1 MSRSSKKKLILL
13 TVVFVTLYLPPP
25 VSGSF
30 DERER
35 GYLLQK
41 SAGNYAAAL
50 DTLESMTF
58 DTDSP
63 SLIETNLFRIQ
74 ELLSSSDLIAKGL
87 GVLDSLAAG
96 HRTIAGNEF
105 LRARL
110 QVMRNRLLLRQ
121 GNAREAVAI
130 RDALGFISSFNTIG
144 PFPNIGGEGFDTSF
158 PPEREFNPAA
168 AYTGRTAAVE
178 WFSVSADLSG
188 SVDFGDLF
196 ESTADSIF
204 YLRTQVSV
212 LRGGNYI
219 LLIGKAGFTDIWIDG
234 VRVFSNRSAHQFS
247 FDQYHVE
254 LRLSAGIHTVL
265 IKTANSASGNLRVSL
280 RLADSDGKPLAATAR
295 TGMSPGSCS
304 PVRAGYFNSLRM
316 LIEAAS
322 SGPAASFHAGY
333 LHSITGLS
341 SENGREAF
349 PYFEKSSAAAELSPA
364 AHYYLAML
372 ESSPGSQEYHL
383 ERAIRARPDNLEALV
398 EMARRRIGQDR
409 FFEAYPFLEQARKT
423 GAQTALFN
431 NVLAEFLLRKGWQQE
446 AQKMSAPARSS
457 GLALFAEELDAR
469 IAFDSRR
476 YRDSAALYGELY
488 RLDRGSLDFL
498 DRHVQ
503 SCEKAGQIG
512 EAISTLTEAAGLY
525 PNNTSIRLRL
535 AGLVAENNGP
545 AAALPYLA
553 AVLRLSP
560 NHPKALLQTGLV
572 YHRTGKDD
580 LARFYLRN
588 VLAYDPKNFAVARYL
603 HLIEGSAD
611 ELDPYLVHADPV
623 HLSLEA
629 ERHRKEPAVNLLNE
643 TTYRIMRDGSYEKAA
658 HRIVQINDASVITG
672 YSRFSFVINPST
684 DRVENIECQVINGTE
699 KVTTSEAFSQSLS
712 DPESRLYYDL
722 SAYTVIVPALR
733 KGSIVSF
740 KYRVSSRSGEINK
753 NYFGTHIFAGD
764 KNRTIKTNI
773 VISMPEG
780 YPLSSYLRGIDRR
793 TIAETRASTGRK
805 VFRVTLSDTAP
816 IRLEPSMPDYT
827 EFVPTVFLTTH
838 RSWNDLYRWYYPLVE
853 NRIVM
858 SDEMRLDLASII
870 TRDMRPID
878 RVRAVFA
885 HVTSSIR
892 YVGFELGLGGI
903 QPRRSDETYRS
914 RMGDCKDIA
923 LVLVAMLRAAGI
935 DASLA
940 LVRTN
945 ERGEADLSI
954 PYLGHFNH
962 AICYVNIDGGFFL
975 DGTSRFSGFRELPG
989 ADHLT
994 RTLVLNERGFRFV
1007 TAASRLFIP
1016 NTVATDNE
1024 VKLYPDGSARILR
1037 GIYKEGGM
1045 FAPQARASL
1054 LDRGRLKTTISEY
1067 WNNVYTGARIL
1078 DLNVLESGNEKPV
1091 TYQYIVKAP
1100 SYCQGAG
1107 DDIIFR
1113 SFFYDSEIYQNLA
1126 MLKERRYPV
1135 VLSDEHGSR
1144 ETIRYEIPEG
1154 YRAYRIPEGGVF
1166 THPKFEAAFSYKLD
1180 ETSKKIE
1187 VTGAISYKSR
1197 RIEPADYS
1205 AFRAFARFIHKK
1217 ENEKIILTKIHQEKK

>member
-13 TVVFVTLYLPPP
+13 ALMVVALFFPPP
-25 VSGSF
+25 VSASF
-30 DERER
+30 EEREHA
-35 GYLLQK
+35 YLLQK
-41 SAGNYAAAL
+41 SAGNYADAL

-58 DTDSP
+58 DTDSAP
-63 SLIETNLFRIQ
+63 LIEMNLFRIQ
-74 ELLSSSDLIAKGL
+74 ELLSSSELIAKGL

-96 HRTIAGNEF
+96 HRTIAGNGF

-110 QVMRNRLLLRQ
+110 QIMRNRLLLRQ

-130 RDALGFISSFNTIG
+130 RDALGFISSFNAIG
-144 PFPNIGGEGFDTSF
+144 PFPNIGGEGFDASF
-158 PPEREFNPAA
+158 PPEREFNLAA

-188 SVDFGDLF
+188 SVDFGELF

-204 YLRTQVSV
+204 YLRAQVSV
-212 LRGGNYI
+212 SRGGNYI
-219 LLIGKAGFTDIWIDG
+219 LLVGKAGFTDIWVDG
-234 VRVFSNRSAHQFS
+234 ARVFSSRSSHQFS
-247 FDQYHVE
+247 FDQYQVE
-254 LRLSAGIHTVL
+254 VRLSAGMHAVL
-265 IKTANSASGNLRVSL
+265 IKTANPASGNLRMSL
-280 RLADSDGKPLAATAR
+280 RLTGSDGTPLRAAGTAG
-295 TGMSPGSCS
+295 TGPGSCS
-304 PVRAGYFNSLRM
+304 PVRSEYFNSLRM
-316 LIEAAS
+316 LIAAAA

-333 LHSITGLS
+333 LYSITGLS

-349 PYFEKSSAAAELSPA
+349 PFFEKASAAAAFSPA
-364 AHYYLAML
+364 SHYYLAMM
-372 ESSPGSQEYHL
+372 ESSPGAQEYHL
-383 ERAIRARPDNLEALV
+383 EQTIRARPDHLEALV
-398 EMARRRIGQDR
+398 EMARRQIGQDR
-409 FFEAYPFLEQARKT
+409 FYEACPFLEKAQKT

-431 NVLAEFLLRKGWQQE
+431 EAFAEFLLRKGWQLE
-446 AQKMSAPARSS
+446 AKKMSASARNS

-476 YRDSAALYGELY
+476 YRDSAVQYGALY

-503 SCEKAGQIG
+503 SCEKTGQIG
-512 EAISTLTEAAGLY
+512 EAITALTEAAGIY

-535 AGLVAENNGP
+535 AGLVAESNGP

-572 YHRTGKDD
+572 YHRTGKDG

-588 VLAYDPKNFAVARYL
+588 ALAHDPKNFTVARYL
-603 HLIEGSAD
+603 HLIERSTD
-611 ELDPYLVHADPV
+611 ELDPYLVHEDPV

-629 ERHRKEPAVNLLNE
+629 ERYRKEPAVNLLNE
-643 TTYRIMRDGSYEKAA
+643 TAYRIMMDGSYEKAV

-684 DRVENIECQVINGTE
+684 DRVENIECQVVNGPE
-699 KVTTSEAFSQSLS
+699 RVTTSEAFSQSLS

-722 SAYTVIVPALR
+722 SAYTVSVPALR

-740 KYRVSSRSGEINK
+740 KYRITSRSGEINK

-764 KNRTIKTNI
+764 KSRTIKTNI

-780 YPLSSYLRGIDRR
+780 YPLARYLKGVDQRSA
-793 TIAETRASTGRK
+793 AETRTATGRK
-805 VFRVTLSDTAP
+805 VFRVTSSDVAP
-816 IRLEPSMPDYT
+816 IRPEPSMPDYA
-827 EFVPTVFLTTH
+827 EFLPTVFLTTH
-838 RSWNDLYRWYYPLVE
+838 RNWNDLYRWYYPLVE
-853 NRIVM
+853 SRIVM
-858 SDEMRLDLASII
+858 SGEMRRDLASIV

-878 RVRAVFA
+878 RVRAIFA

-940 LVRTN
+940 LVRTSD
-945 ERGEADLSI
+945 RGEADLSI

-962 AICYVNIDGGFFL
+962 AICYVNVDGGFFL
-975 DGTSRFSGFRELPG
+975 DGTARFSGFRELPG

-994 RTLVLNERGFRFV
+994 RTLVLNERGFRFL

-1016 NTVATDNE
+1016 NTVATENE
-1024 VKLYPDGSARILR
+1024 VRLYPDGSARILR

-1078 DLNVLESGNEKPV
+1078 DLKVLESGNENPV

-1100 SYCQGAG
+1100 SYCQHLG

-1135 VLSDEHGSR
+1135 VVSDEHGSR

-1154 YRAYRIPEGGVF
+1154 YRVYRLPEGGVF
-1166 THPKFEAAFSYKLD
+1166 THPKFEAVFSYKLD
-1180 ETSKKIE
+1180 EASKKIE
-1187 VTGAISYKSR
+1187 VTGVISYKAR
-1197 RIEPADYS
+1197 RVEPADYS

-1217 ENEKIILTKIHQEKK
+1217 ENEKIILTKIQQEKK